1 VEPGGTYREP
11 YISMRDIVK
20 IYADGT
26 IALRGVNLNIY
37 RGEILGLLGEN
48 GAGKTTLMK
57 ILSGFIRPTRGHIY
71 IQGREIRF
79 RNPSD
84 AMSKGI
90 YMVHQHFSLVP
101 AFTVLENICLLAR
114 RGLRSSLKII
124 DYGYVRE
131 RVQKIMGS
139 LRLEVPLDIPVESL
153 PVGLRQRAE
162 ILKALFAGADLL
174 ILDEPTSLL
183 TPYEARELFR
193 FIRDLSSKNT
203 SVIFITHRMREA
215 LEVTDRIVVLRRGTI
230 AGEMMTRE
238 ATPERLSE
246 MMVGRDIATHQEQAL
261 KRAGDIDRKPILEIR
276 DLVVHSDIGRPAV
289 KGVSIEV
296 YRGEILGIAGV
307 EGNGQE
313 ELVDAIVGLRRIS
326 GGSIMLDGVEIANR
340 SPREI
345 YRLGVAYIPSDR
357 DRLALA
363 LNMRLYENMLIGLQ
377 RDRRYLD
384 RVPGVIRWST
394 VKKKSWE
401 LIRVFSIA
409 ARDPYSIVKT
419 LSGGNRQRV
428 VLARELSKGVR
439 LVIASNPTRG
449 LDIALS
455 SYVRSLLRDLS
466 LRGVAV
472 ILVSSDLDE
481 ILELSD
487 RIAVIFDGRI
497 MGILSRDEARRV
509 DIGVM
514 MGGYQKT

>member
-1 VEPGGTYREP
+1 MESRGTYGEP
-11 YISMRDIVK
+11 YISMRGIVK

-26 IALRGVNLNIY
+26 IALRGVNLDIY

-71 IQGREIRF
+71 IQGREARF
-79 RNPSD
+79 RSPSD
-84 AMSKGI
+84 AMSRGI

-114 RGLRSSLKII
+114 RGLGSSLKAI
-124 DYGYVRE
+124 DYSYVRE
-131 RVQKIMGS
+131 RVQRIMES
-139 LRLEVPLDIPVESL
+139 LRLEVPLDIPVENL

-162 ILKALFAGADLL
+162 ILKALFVGADLL

-203 SVIFITHRMREA
+203 SVIFITHRIREA

-230 AGEMMTRE
+230 AGEMMTKE

-246 MMVGRDIATHQEQAL
+246 MMVGMDIAAHQGQAL
-261 KRAGDIDRKPILEIR
+261 ARAGDIDRRPILEIR
-276 DLVVHSDIGRPAV
+276 DLEVHNDMGRPAV
-289 KGVSIEV
+289 KGISIRV
-296 YRGEILGIAGV
+296 YSGEILGIAGV
-307 EGNGQE
+307 EGNGQD
-313 ELVDAIVGLRRIS
+313 ELVEAIVGLRRVLK
-326 GGSIMLDGVEIANR
+326 GSIMLDGVEISNR

-345 YRLGVAYIPSDR
+345 YGLGVAYIPSDR

-377 RDRRYLD
+377 RDGRYLA
-384 RVPGVIRWST
+384 RVPGVIRWGA
-394 VKKKSWE
+394 VKRKSWE
-401 LIRVFSIA
+401 LIKIFSIA
-409 ARDPYSIVKT
+409 ARDPHIIVKT

-449 LDIALS
+449 LDIASS
-455 SYVRSLLRDLS
+455 SYVRSLLKDLS

-487 RIAVIFDGRI
+487 RIAVIYDGRI